1 MAETDEVKKL
11 SEVSTKLSELN
22 RTQQVELGNVK
33 SLTQTLV
40 NQSKA
45 ALMAQEATASAE
57 NEARK
62 EASRARK
69 DTAGAQDVNVLNW
82 EDGPKDESSG

>member
-62 EASRARK
+62 EASRVPRC
-69 DTAGAQDVNVLNW
+69 
-82 EDGPKDESSG
+82 